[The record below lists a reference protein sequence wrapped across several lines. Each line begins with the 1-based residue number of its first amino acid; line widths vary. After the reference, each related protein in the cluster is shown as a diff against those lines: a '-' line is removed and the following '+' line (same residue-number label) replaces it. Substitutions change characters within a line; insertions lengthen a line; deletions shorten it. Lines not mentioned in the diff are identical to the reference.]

1 MDAQSL
7 QRLIDQTAAQ
17 QRRLDRQ
24 VNFTAAGDVEAA
36 RFLDLP
42 PQMQQTLLL
51 QQDYQD
57 ATDAA
62 RIGDQAGARAALA
75 SAVNRQLAGARP
87 HPRRRNPR

>member
-7 QRLIDQTAAQ
+7 QRLIDQTAAR
-17 QRRLDRQ
+17 QRQLERQ
-24 VNFTAAGDVEAA
+24 ASYIAVGDVEAA

-42 PQMQQTLLL
+42 ADMQQTLLL

-62 RIGDQAGARAALA
+62 RAGDQAGARAALA

-87 HPRRRNPR
+87 HPRRRTR